1 MIFIEHDT
9 QEQGFPGGSVVKNPP
24 AIIGDTGSVPG
35 SGRSPGEENG
45 GKKKKRK
52 WQPSPVFSSGKSHGQ
67 KSLVSY
73 SPRGGK
79 SQTRLSD
86 RTQNSRIPVTV
97 NWEFNRI
104 IW

>member
-9 QEQGFPGGSVVKNPP
+9 QEQGFPGGLVVKNPP

-35 SGRSPGEENG
+35 SGRSHGEEHG

-52 WQPSPVFSSGKSHGQ
+52 WQPSPVFLSGKSHGQ
-67 KSLVSY
+67 KSLASY

-79 SQTRLSD
+79 RVGQNLVTKPAR
-86 RTQNSRIPVTV
+86 RTAEYQ
-97 NWEFNRI
+97 
-104 IW
+104 

>member
-1 MIFIEHDT
+1 MIP

-24 AIIGDTGSVPG
+24 AIIRDTGSVPG
-35 SGRSPGEENG
+35 SGKSPGEENG
-45 GKKKKRK
+45 RKKKKRK

-67 KSLVSY
+67 KSLASY
-73 SPRGGK
+73 IQSMGWQK
-79 SQTRLSD
+79 SRTQLSD
-86 RTQNSRIPVTV
+86 RACTQNSRIPVTV